1 VIVLIRKT
9 RTIQT
14 YIEGLIIIEPSIY
27 QREDIVVVETYD
39 EKDMREIGLNTKF
52 VQENQSVSK
61 KGVLRGLHLQ
71 KKFSQE
77 KIIRV
82 ADGKI
87 YDVAVDARIGS
98 ATYGKWLGIE
108 LSSKNHRQLYIPKG
122 FAHGFYVMS
131 DVATVCF
138 KVSDYWY
145 KDDEIGIPWD
155 DPVLN
160 IDWPIE
166 EDKELLIA
174 NKDLHYD
181 PFLDL
186 EEKLRI

>member
-1 VIVLIRKT
+1 
-9 RTIQT
+9 
-14 YIEGLIIIEPSIY
+14 
-27 QREDIVVVETYD
+27 
-39 EKDMREIGLNTKF
+39 M
-52 VQENQSVSK
+52 
-61 KGVLRGLHLQ
+61 
-71 KKFSQE
+71 
-77 KIIRV
+77 
-82 ADGKI
+82 
-87 YDVAVDARIGS
+87 
-98 ATYGKWLGIE
+98 
-108 LSSKNHRQLYIPKG
+108 
-122 FAHGFYVMS
+122 
-131 DVATVCF
+131 
-138 KVSDYWY
+138 SDYWH